1 MYGISY
7 SITLYTPVSA
17 VFNNLKNWATARLW
31 ATAKFAVDHNDREGC
46 FCDPGVHRLW
56 WRWKKL
62 EGKEKELIDRS
73 KNRFY
78 VGEIS
83 IIWLLRS
90 FRCATGLS
98 LDILPAI
105 KKHALDGSYI
115 FEVGFPSQGSATMTK
130 LRDRLQSILFLSLT
144 FFAWWLWRSSIW
156 PIMLN
161 LTGW

>member
-78 VGEIS
+78 VGELS

-105 KKHALDGSYI
+105 KKHTLDGSYI
-115 FEVGFPSQGSATMTK
+115 FEVGFHRKVVRQWLIKRQTSVYFI
-130 LRDRLQSILFLSLT
+130 LELDFFRLVIVAIIDL
-144 FFAWWLWRSSIW
+144 A
-156 PIMLN
+156 N
-161 LTGW
+161 HA

>member
-78 VGEIS
+78 IRRRTIDHLTATIVQMRNWTFSRHLTGYKEACFRWFIY
-83 IIWLLRS
+83 IW
-90 FRCATGLS
+90 GW
-98 LDILPAI
+98 
-105 KKHALDGSYI
+105 
-115 FEVGFPSQGSATMTK
+115 FPSQGSATMTK
-130 LRDRLQSILFLSLT
+130 LRDRLQSILFLSLA
-144 FFAWWLWRSSIW
+144 FFAWWL
-156 PIMLN
+156 
-161 LTGW
+161 